1 MQKVNNNS
9 ILRECFNVGFFVS
22 LFLCFVWP
30 LGGLMV
36 ALCTVLNKNQAN
48 ERRLIYL
55 IVSLSFF
62 LAYINTTKTASSDTI
77 HYLNWYNDIDRSNPL
92 YSFLFYRGT
101 YSIAEPLFAIISIA
115 INYLTSGSKT
125 GYIFFCTFIMYFL
138 QLYAI
143 YIVAK
148 KYEVEK
154 KYIVCLLLM
163 LAFINPLFIQSV
175 HALRQMLATAFLMLA
190 IANRVVYG
198 KNSVGILIAA
208 FLTHVSVMVYLPLV
222 ILSMCYKEL
231 TIRRVLSVV
240 ALVFLMIMASNNI
253 GILMGGM
260 GSEILSAAGE
270 KIVQSSD
277 HNQMELNLRGFY
289 IYNIPFLLVTIL
301 SLCSNRGQ
309 YPSLSVYYY
318 VYVITFLIVVL
329 NPISTEVSIR
339 YAFFVFAFFQ
349 YSFLAYYTTNRTKAS
364 VILPVTT
371 GLLVLIFFWLLA
383 GDRTYAGIS
392 TILFKLFPFM
402 L

>member
-1 MQKVNNNS
+1 
-9 ILRECFNVGFFVS
+9 
-22 LFLCFVWP
+22 
-30 LGGLMV
+30 
-36 ALCTVLNKNQAN
+36 
-48 ERRLIYL
+48 
-55 IVSLSFF
+55 
-62 LAYINTTKTASSDTI
+62 
-77 HYLNWYNDIDRSNPL
+77 
-92 YSFLFYRGT
+92 
-101 YSIAEPLFAIISIA
+101 
-115 INYLTSGSKT
+115 
-125 GYIFFCTFIMYFL
+125 
-138 QLYAI
+138 
-143 YIVAK
+143 
-148 KYEVEK
+148 
-154 KYIVCLLLM
+154 
-163 LAFINPLFIQSV
+163 
-175 HALRQMLATAFLMLA
+175 
-190 IANRVVYG
+190 
-198 KNSVGILIAA
+198 
-208 FLTHVSVMVYLPLV
+208 
-222 ILSMCYKEL
+222 
-231 TIRRVLSVV
+231 
-240 ALVFLMIMASNNI
+240 
-253 GILMGGM
+253 MGGM